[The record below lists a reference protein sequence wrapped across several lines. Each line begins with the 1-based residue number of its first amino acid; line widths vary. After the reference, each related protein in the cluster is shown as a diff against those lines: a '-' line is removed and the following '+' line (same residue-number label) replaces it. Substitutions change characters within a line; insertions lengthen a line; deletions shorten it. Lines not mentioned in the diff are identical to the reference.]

1 MTVPF
6 YKLQLAGNGFILVDL
21 AQIRP
26 DGQTGSDEASNVL
39 SDTTTPGATA
49 LESDLFPEAA
59 RRLCDRRFGIGASGA
74 IFLSADNTIRIFGAQ
89 GQQVTNGDDAILC
102 AARYAFDSGR
112 LTNRTITFRT
122 PLGERKVT
130 VLGAHEFR
138 LNVGSPFSLLNGR
151 VITPNSNGVV
161 ETIERDQVRS
171 AYAAIHIHEDVVIAF
186 PEGIGTLNFSGFNA
200 LIQKAFPSKQV
211 TPAIARCVTKET
223 ILVRTAVKRE
233 SGCCAVAAA
242 SLVAAFSSG
251 ICEKDAVVMFEYAG
265 TDGQPDEAVA
275 KDRDNSRRL
284 AVSWDAAENDL
295 FVTGTGGYLFEGK
308 FDLTF

>member
-6 YKLQLAGNGFILVDL
+6 FKLQLAGNGFILVDL

-26 DGQTGSDEASNVL
+26 YERERTVPTDDAAAALPAGPGGGIESNL
-39 SDTTTPGATA
+39 Y
-49 LESDLFPEAA
+49 PEAA
-59 RRLCDRRFGIGASGA
+59 RKLCDRRFGVGATGA

-89 GQQVTNGDDAILC
+89 GQPVTNGDDAILC

-138 LNVGSPFSLLNGR
+138 LNIGSPFSLLSGR
-151 VITPNSNGVV
+151 VITTNSNGIV
-161 ETIERDQVRS
+161 ETIERDQVRA
-171 AYAAIHIHEDVVIAF
+171 AYAAIHIHEDVVVAF
-186 PEGIGTLNFSGFNA
+186 PEGLGTLNFSGFSS
-200 LIQKAFPSKQV
+200 LIQKAFPAKQV

-242 SLVAAFSSG
+242 SLVAAFSTG
-251 ICEKDAVVMFEYAG
+251 LGEKDAVVIFEYAG

-308 FDLTF
+308 FDLSL